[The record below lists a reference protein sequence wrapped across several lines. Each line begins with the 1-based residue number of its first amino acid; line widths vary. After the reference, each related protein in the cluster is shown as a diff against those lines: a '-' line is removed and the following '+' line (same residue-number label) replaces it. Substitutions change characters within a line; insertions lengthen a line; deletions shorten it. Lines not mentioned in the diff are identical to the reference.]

1 MSRRIILWRH
11 GRTEWNVAGRVQGQT
26 DVPLDDVGLKQAR
39 EAAARLA
46 TLAPDKILSSDLSRA
61 ADTAAELSRL
71 TGLPVETDPRLRE
84 LEFGEREGL
93 TWDEAWE
100 QLPEGMQAWI
110 DGDETQIPGSETHH
124 QAGLRFAEALNDHL
138 TRLGDDETLVV
149 VAHGGVARVGA
160 CAFLGFPVDTW
171 HHFGGL
177 NNCAWSVLQEETFR
191 HLHGWR
197 IVEWNA
203 GTLPEPVLSDDER
216 PGLGPPS
223 PSG

>member
-11 GRTEWNVAGRVQGQT
+11 GRTAWNVAGRVQGQT
-26 DVPLDDVGLKQAR
+26 DVPLDEVGQEQAR

-46 TLAPDKILSSDLSRA
+46 TLAPDRILSSDLSRA

-71 TGLPVETDPRLRE
+71 TGVPVETDPRLRE

-93 TWDEAWE
+93 TWEEAWV
-100 QLPEGMQAWI
+100 QMPEGMQAWL

-124 QAGLRFAEALNDHL
+124 QAGVRFAEALHDHL
-138 TRLGDDETLVV
+138 TRLGADETLVV

-171 HHFGGL
+171 NHLGGL
-177 NNCAWSVLQEETFR
+177 NNCA
-191 HLHGWR
+191 
-197 IVEWNA
+197 
-203 GTLPEPVLSDDER
+203 
-216 PGLGPPS
+216 
-223 PSG
+223 